1 MPQQSIVTANG
12 RTTIVPTGPVG
23 PPGQRGYPGPPGAN
37 PTISATA
44 PAAPQEGDLWFNTTV
59 ENLYFRYQGAWVVVV
74 GPPAELVQGSGLV
87 VTTEDYVT
95 TVALGDRTAGR
106 IMGRKIVSGNGPPED
121 LTVVEVNNLLG
132 VDIISLY
139 VGLLQSVQ
147 GDDGWQYP
155 MTFDANLA
163 NTAASVTTANRCTF
177 TRMRGRT
184 SVAVNKA
191 TINVGVS
198 SGNISVAVYANNG
211 SNNSAARPTGAP
223 ILTTGDIACPAA
235 GLAEV
240 TFTGSAIIPL
250 GAWFALTCDNTTATF
265 SRAGS
270 TLTPAGVCYS
280 QASAHPAPTV
290 GTLTVNGARF
300 WGAVHA

>member
-23 PPGQRGYPGPPGAN
+23 PPGQRGYQGPPGAN

-44 PAAPQEGDLWFNTTV
+44 PVAPEEGDLWFNTTV

-106 IMGRKIVSGNGPPED
+106 IMGRKTASGNGPPQD
-121 LTVVEVNNLLG
+121 LTAAEVNALTG
-132 VDIISLY
+132 MDVIQLY
-139 VGLLQSVQ
+139 VGLLQSAQ
-147 GDDGWQYP
+147 GDDGWYYP

-163 NTAASVTTANRCTF
+163 GTAASVTTADRCTF

-184 SVAVNKA
+184 TVAVNKA
-191 TINVGVS
+191 NIGIGVS

-211 SNNSAARPTGAP
+211 SSNSAARPTGAP
-223 ILTTGDIACPAA
+223 ILTTGSIACPAP

-240 TFTGSAIIPL
+240 TFTGSAIVPL
-250 GAWFALTCDNTTATF
+250 GAWLAISCDNTTATF
-265 SRAGS
+265 TRDGA
-270 TLTPAGVCYS
+270 TLTPPGMCYT

-290 GTLTVNGARF
+290 GTLAVNGARF